1 MNENIDITF
10 KTFFVRL
17 MFQEGRMPRDQV
29 WDLRKLKFSKKG
41 ITTPSHDLSTTFSE
55 AIPLRVPVPS
65 PNVGNVSG
73 SNSSRKCPHG
83 HVLHLEPF
91 SCHEQRI
98 SCSFLILQELWGVPL
113 FQGGFPNFAA
123 CQDMASLLPQQ
134 VIVVAENLLGRGCFY
149 HNPVCFSKRLV
160 HKWAEEP
167 D

>member
-1 MNENIDITF
+1 
-10 KTFFVRL
+10 
-17 MFQEGRMPRDQV
+17 MPRDQV
-29 WDLRKLKFSKKG
+29 WDLRKLKVSKKG

-73 SNSSRKCPHG
+73 SNFSRKCPHG
-83 HVLHLEPF
+83 HVLHLEPL

-98 SCSFLILQELWGVPL
+98 SCSFLILPL

-134 VIVVAENLLGRGCFY
+134 VIVVAENLFGRGCFS
-149 HNPVCFSKRLV
+149 HNPVSFSKRLV
-160 HKWAEEP
+160 HKSAEEP